1 MPRVQHRR
9 GTHSSLPTT
18 GMLAGELLI
27 TTDRRNLHVA
37 EDATTR
43 FTPTPQVD
51 ALSTMGA
58 VNLSADLLIIH
69 DADGTGQR
77 EKKITVQALKDSLG
91 IPEASTDE
99 KVAVT
104 GGGTPGYIWG
114 TDGTDGILRM
124 GSGLAWTKDTG
135 NAYVTLRV
143 DIIDCG
149 TF

>member
-9 GTHSSLPTT
+9 GTHSSLPTS

-27 TTDRRNLHVA
+27 TTDRKNLHVA

-58 VNLSADLLIIH
+58 VNLSADLLLIH

-77 EKKITVQALKDSLG
+77 ERKITVQALKDSLG

-99 KVAVT
+99 KVSVVS
-104 GGGTPGYIWG
+104 GGTPGYLWG
-114 TDGTDGILRM
+114 TDGTDGVIRM
-124 GSGLAWTKDTG
+124 GAGMEWTKDSG
-135 NAYVTLRV
+135 NGFVTLLV
-143 DIIDCG
+143 GTIDCG